1 MFIKIDQVRHHSL
14 YTFILSI
21 LAIQLLHCLNLFEFT
36 LHEQRHFPGPGIS
49 WKTQK
54 QQVNITFTSTF
65 CLKKDRIFLPRYLV
79 GVFRAH
85 LSKIRKGLM
94 TCHSIAGLVF
104 LLLFCWM
111 ENLIIQWVS
120 QNVLTEICHVF
131 NIYYSSIGTS

>member
-54 QQVNITFTSTF
+54 QQVILPLHQLFAS
-65 CLKKDRIFLPRYLV
+65 KKTAFSFPDIWLV
-79 GVFRAH
+79 YFV
-85 LSKIRKGLM
+85 
-94 TCHSIAGLVF
+94 
-104 LLLFCWM
+104 
-111 ENLIIQWVS
+111 LICQK
-120 QNVLTEICHVF
+120 
-131 NIYYSSIGTS
+131 